1 MAEGAPAQ
9 RGQRGHADDDAE
21 PEPEPHAL
29 RCQAA
34 QTQGFVAA
42 ASVALRACLP
52 ASPAAA
58 AAAAG
63 RLLEAEEAEP
73 DPETDPVPGP
83 DAAEDADAAPV
94 EEAAALS
101 EGNAC
106 AALVAAEEAA
116 TCSGVGSGVA
126 QQARVLCSAGNDHGA
141 ARATLEAEA
150 EAEAAD
156 EPEEELQLEAGALP
170 PLLLLV
176 LRLS

>member
-9 RGQRGHADDDAE
+9 RGHADDDAQ
-21 PEPEPHAL
+21 PEPHAL

-73 DPETDPVPGP
+73 DPETDPVPVPGP
-83 DAAEDADAAPV
+83 DAAEEADAAPV

-126 QQARVLCSAGNDHGA
+126 QQARVLCSAGNDQGA
-141 ARATLEAEA
+141 ARATLEAEPEP